1 LIDVVE
7 PGRML
12 PPTVAHLKS
21 MGVSAFNV
29 TCAHA
34 YCLHSASL
42 TFAAAGVED
51 RTPFP
56 LIAER
61 HRFVCTRCG
70 SRAVSIMPDWRGHKA
85 SGIGGR

>member
-1 LIDVVE
+1 
-7 PGRML
+7 ML

-51 RTPFP
+51 RAPFP

-61 HRFVCTRCG
+61 RRFVCTRCG